1 MHHQLHNIILFLFQ
15 VLIPIYCVIVNLPH
29 QRQFVSLTAVH
40 EEELRAGD
48 SVAGVRLGAVVDDG
62 AVGARACDG
71 GEAGLY
77 EAALR
82 RPRNKTFNHLNQG
95 FWDLGVRSDG

>member
-1 MHHQLHNIILFLFQ
+1 M
-15 VLIPIYCVIVNLPH
+15 
-29 QRQFVSLTAVH
+29 SLTAVH

-95 FWDLGVRSDG
+95 FGDLGVRSDG